1 MENVLDQK
9 LISYFTQ
16 LNNAEKKSILLM
28 VKTFLAGRAGA
39 YEVTDIEEYNKEIDE
54 ALEEI
59 AAGNYITQE
68 QIEKNAAKW

>member
-28 VKTFLAGRAGA
+28 VKTFLAGRAVA

>member
-1 MENVLDQK
+1 MENLLDQK

-28 VKTFLAGRAGA
+28 VKTFLAGRAGTHDF
-39 YEVTDIEEYNKEIDE
+39 TDIEEYNKEIDE
-54 ALEEI
+54 ALEEVE
-59 AAGNYITQE
+59 AGNYITQE

>member
-28 VKTFLAGRAGA
+28 VKTFLAGRDGT
-39 YEVTDIEEYNKEIDE
+39 YDVTDIEEYNKEIDE

-68 QIEKNAAKW
+68 QIEKNAASW